1 MLFPRSTWGLVAL
14 FAMACAS
21 SEDDGPVSAKC
32 VPGEQ
37 SSCACPGGLVG
48 VQVCEGD
55 GTYGACTA
63 CSPTGSGGASGSGGS
78 AGGGGATGGSGGSS
92 GASGGSGGAGG
103 ACSNHCS
110 NAAQDCGETGVD
122 CGGPC
127 AACPP
132 TKYVIADCWTDTP
145 RNGSE
150 DCDDGSIPIPSSPPV
165 AVLVCLNAKGGVN
178 YLATNTGPA
187 VGSDPVQRCDGWE
200 KTGLKAADNLN
211 YIAKLTCDAEQKNL
225 VVDLSAYAGKT
236 IYVGAHTQSDGSGH
250 GTIGCVAKKK

>member
-1 MLFPRSTWGLVAL
+1 MLAGKTLPLFLFVAI
-14 FAMACAS
+14 ACAS
-21 SEDDGPVSAKC
+21 AEDDGPVSVKC

-37 SSCACPGGLVG
+37 SSCACPGGLTG
-48 VQVCEGD
+48 VQVCESD
-55 GTYGACTA
+55 GTYGACSS
-63 CSPTGSGGASGSGGS
+63 CGPPGSGGTSTSGGSGGLSGSGG
-78 AGGGGATGGSGGSS
+78 T
-92 GASGGSGGAGG
+92 SGGSGGATGG
-103 ACSNHCS
+103 AGGTGGVCSSPCSNGL
-110 NAAQDCGETGVD
+110 QDCGETGVD

-132 TKYVIADCWTDTP
+132 AKYVIADCWTDTP

-211 YIAKLTCDAEQKNL
+211 YIAKLTCDAEQKTL

-236 IYVGAHTQSDGSGH
+236 IYVGAHTQAAGTGH